1 MFLAWKDALSG
12 WQYREMSDRFQPPE
26 RESFGE
32 GGFRDAAQRIGRIEE
47 AFGTADLAQ
56 FTAPPPPK
64 L

>member
-1 MFLAWKDALSG
+1 
-12 WQYREMSDRFQPPE
+12 MSDRFQPPE
-26 RESFGE
+26 RQSFGE